1 MTQLTSEIAKAS
13 QTAKTDVSGARVGED
28 IYIFPL
34 YGGAATMYFELTTQS
49 TTSRKDLRK

>member
-28 IYIFPL
+28 IYIYFP
-34 YGGAATMYFELTTQS
+34 S
-49 TTSRKDLRK
+49 TEGQQLCTSN